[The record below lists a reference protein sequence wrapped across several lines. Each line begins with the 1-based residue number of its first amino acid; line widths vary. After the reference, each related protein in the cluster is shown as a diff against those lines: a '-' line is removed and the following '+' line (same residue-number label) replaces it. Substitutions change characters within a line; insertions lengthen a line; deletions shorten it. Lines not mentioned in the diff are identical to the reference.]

1 MAEKT
6 GIAWC
11 DSTWNPWIGCTKVG
25 PGCDGCYAAVSTPAR
40 SLGVV
45 WGAGQPRMRT
55 SAANWKKP
63 IQWNARPFYE
73 CRDCGWRGETKSNCP
88 SCAAEVTTARRRVF
102 CSSLADVFDNEVDP
116 AWRADL
122 FDLIYNTPNLD
133 WLLLTKR
140 IGNAA
145 KLMPWDHKLAG
156 GPPSN
161 VWLGATIV
169 NQEEADRDIPKLLA
183 TPAAK
188 RFVSYEP
195 ALGPVDWSSYIYDS
209 VGVLRC
215 SQCGFF
221 TNRTHEDRCPND
233 GDLMGD
239 FPRVEWIIVGGE
251 SAQPG
256 HPARPFDI
264 QWARDTVRQCR
275 QAGVAVFVKQI
286 GSRPL
291 GWCVVADDH
300 ASPTCDNYESTEQGQ
315 PCWSYG
321 SRCVYL
327 KDRAGADPAEW
338 PEDLR
343 VREFPDAAARAA

>member
-1 MAEKT
+1 MAET
-6 GIAWC
+6 TNIAWC
-11 DSTWNPWIGCTKVG
+11 DATFNPWIGCTKVG

-45 WGAGQPRMRT
+45 WGAGQPRRRT
-55 SAANWKKP
+55 SESNWRKP
-63 IQWNARPFYE
+63 IAWNARPFYE

-102 CSSLADVFDNEVDP
+102 CASLADVFDNEVDP

-122 FDLIYNTPNLD
+122 FDLIYRTPNLD
-133 WLLLTKR
+133 WLILTKR
-140 IGNAA
+140 IGNATRMIA
-145 KLMPWDHKLAG
+145 EASLRNDQEIVLPW
-156 GPPSN
+156 PN

-195 ALGPVDWSSYIYDS
+195 ALGPVDFER
-209 VGVLRC
+209 G
-215 SQCGFF
+215 GFSF
-221 TNRTHEDRCPND
+221 LHPLHPPPGNKLGWRRGPD
-233 GDLMGD
+233 
-239 FPRVEWIIVGGE
+239 WIIVGGE

-275 QAGVAVFVKQI
+275 EAGVAVFVKQLGSYLAADTKI
-286 GSRPL
+286 AGSRTFDETH
-291 GWCVVADDH
+291 C
-300 ASPTCDNYESTEQGQ
+300 EM
-315 PCWSYG
+315 
-321 SRCVYL
+321 

-338 PEDLR
+338 PADLR
-343 VREFPDAAARAA
+343 VRCFPD